1 MTVKFFTL
9 PLLFRRAIERNKK
22 NYVKLKYIIP
32 VYDLYVMEIK
42 TDKKSPLISPVELV
56 RLMKEEH
63 FMLVDARTGPD
74 AREKYNAEHL
84 EGAQFVD
91 LEKDLSQKSAD
102 PAIGGRHPLPSIK
115 SFAALLGR
123 LGIEPSTRIV
133 VYDDKAGAN
142 AAARFWWMVK
152 AAGHDNI
159 QVLDGGLNTAIEAG
173 VPVTNIIPN
182 IKERPPYPADKWI
195 LPTANADMVAKSAA
209 DPNYLVVDVRE
220 AFRYRGESE
229 PIDLVAGHIPGA
241 VNIPY
246 SENLDADGYFLPANE
261 LVDKYQKVMGDRDA
275 KQVIVHCGSGVTA
288 CHTLLAMEQA
298 GLETPNLYVGSWS
311 EWSRNNRPVAIGE
324 P

>member
-1 MTVKFFTL
+1 M
-9 PLLFRRAIERNKK
+9 KK
-22 NYVKLKYIIP
+22 NCVDLKNVIT
-32 VYDLYVMEIK
+32 VYDLYVMENK
-42 TDKKSPLISPVELV
+42 TVKTTPLISPVDLA
-56 RLMKEEH
+56 RLMKQEH
-63 FMLVDARTGPD
+63 FILVDARTGPD

-115 SFAALLGR
+115 NFSQLLGR
-123 LGIEPSTRIV
+123 LGIEPSTRVV

-142 AAARFWWMVK
+142 AAARFWWMLK
-152 AAGHDNI
+152 AAGHENI
-159 QVLDGGLNTAIEAG
+159 QVLDGGLKTAIEAG

-182 IKERPPYPADKWI
+182 IKERQVYPADKWI
-195 LPTANADMVAKSAA
+195 LPTVGADMVAKSAG
-209 DPNYLVVDVRE
+209 DKSFLVVDVRE

-229 PIDLVAGHIPGA
+229 PIDTVAGHIPGA

-246 SENLDADGYFLPANE
+246 AENLDGDGYFLSANE
-261 LVDKYQKVMGDRDA
+261 LADKYKKAIGDRDA

-311 EWSRNNRPVAIGE
+311 EWSRNNRPVAGGE
-324 P
+324 H